1 MIASMTE
8 AEIAK
13 LSAWIADAGLAGLT
27 ETALV
32 AGFCVRVVAAGTPL
46 ARAIVFID
54 TLHPVHEGRMFRW
67 DRGAAAATLAEYGR
81 STEGPAAERWR
92 ASVFFRM
99 LESGETLLHRR
110 IDSEG
115 EAEFTMFPEL
125 RGSGITDYLAI
136 VNRFGADGVIGGMD
150 CLYSSWMSDRA
161 GGFSDEDIE
170 ALRRLLPFL
179 ALAVKSVSLGRI
191 AETLVETYLGR
202 DAGRRVLG
210 GKIARGIAERIEAVL
225 WFSDL
230 RNYTRIS
237 DTSPPDKIIPFLNNY
252 AEAVVSSI
260 HAEGGDVLK
269 LIGDGVLA
277 IFPAA
282 DRSRACLAALNAAR
296 GARGAV
302 GELNARLIAKSAP
315 STDMYLGLHVG
326 EVFYGN
332 IGSKERL
339 DFTVIGP
346 AVNEVSRIAAMCRS
360 IDQPVLLSA
369 AFAEA
374 VADPSRLVSVG
385 RYAPRGVSRPQELFT
400 VEPDASGVA

>member
-81 STEGPAAERWR
+81 STEGLAAERWR

-150 CLYSSWMSDRA
+150 CLYSS
-161 GGFSDEDIE
+161 
-170 ALRRLLPFL
+170 
-179 ALAVKSVSLGRI
+179 
-191 AETLVETYLGR
+191 
-202 DAGRRVLG
+202 
-210 GKIARGIAERIEAVL
+210 
-225 WFSDL
+225 
-230 RNYTRIS
+230 
-237 DTSPPDKIIPFLNNY
+237 
-252 AEAVVSSI
+252 
-260 HAEGGDVLK
+260 
-269 LIGDGVLA
+269 
-277 IFPAA
+277 
-282 DRSRACLAALNAAR
+282 
-296 GARGAV
+296 
-302 GELNARLIAKSAP
+302 
-315 STDMYLGLHVG
+315 
-326 EVFYGN
+326 
-332 IGSKERL
+332 
-339 DFTVIGP
+339 
-346 AVNEVSRIAAMCRS
+346 
-360 IDQPVLLSA
+360 
-369 AFAEA
+369 
-374 VADPSRLVSVG
+374 
-385 RYAPRGVSRPQELFT
+385 
-400 VEPDASGVA
+400 